1 MTSPLRDEAGWI
13 RLLSATWH
21 RKDAEVGLGDDGC
34 VIPPAR
40 YTLSTDVLVEGVD
53 FRRDWAPPEALGY
66 KAMAAN
72 LSDLAAMG
80 AIPRFFLMTLGF
92 PRGYPEAFV
101 EGVLRGLH
109 ALSDRRGVEL
119 CGGDLTRAPGGLF
132 VSLTVIGE
140 QRRRPLL
147 RSGGRP
153 GDVLYVS
160 GSLGG
165 PAEALRRFEAGARL
179 EAFDPLAGPWWES
192 PDPTRGYHETWMA
205 RRDGTAQWDALSLLF
220 AADCLWPATVPLGSS
235 GWVPTLQLTTYLRQR
250 PRGAWLRA
258 RQRCEVVVGESVD
271 ERCELFDER
280 GYLVA
285 DSQQIAL
292 VRFDDEVVRE

>member
-1 MTSPLRDEAGWI
+1 MSEHAQRLDRASAVTRDSRG
-13 RLLSATWH
+13 RLVTVLHPDYT
-21 RKDAEVGLGDDGC
+21 VFGVPNGGYLQC
-34 VIPPAR
+34 VIFQAVRAELGEGDVMAMSTNFVNAPKVGPADLEVEVVRRGRRVTFLRVRLSVEGRVATDSLVTWGSLEEGPAR
-40 YTLSTDVLVEGVD
+40 YQHSTSPEL
-53 FRRDWAPPEALGY
+53 APPEVCVSA
-66 KAMAAN
+66 
-72 LSDLAAMG
+72 
-80 AIPRFFLMTLGF
+80 PRIEGMTLHG
-92 PRGYPEAFV
+92 ALD
-101 EGVLRGLH
+101 LR
-109 ALSDRRGVEL
+109 V
-119 CGGDLTRAPGGLF
+119 
-132 VSLTVIGE
+132 
-140 QRRRPLL
+140 
-147 RSGGRP
+147 
-153 GDVLYVS
+153 
-160 GSLGG
+160 
-165 PAEALRRFEAGARL
+165 
-179 EAFDPLAGPWWES
+179 DPLAGPWWES